1 MKAYCAHCLFCI
13 DSDGS
18 GPEQCPACYRNPATW
33 IHGDPPNPNPEVT
46 TLYQIGS
53 EVLLGDEIRATV
65 IGIEIKHEFRIRY
78 NVAWWDNRNYRDL
91 WLYDFE
97 IKATSKSKTMTATF
111 AEN

>member
-1 MKAYCAHCLFCI
+1 MDTF
-13 DSDGS
+13 
-18 GPEQCPACYRNPATW
+18 PPQCPDCHWNPAVWYSGT
-33 IHGDPPNPNPEVT
+33 PPKQEPEIT

-78 NVAWWDNRNYRDL
+78 NVAWWDQRKYCDL

-97 IKATSKSKTMTATF
+97 IKSTPKTKTMTANF
-111 AEN
+111 MGN